1 MNCLNVDISRVG
13 GLDVEVSRVGA
24 MSCNIRRISDFK
36 VRIGLVCGTDLGE
49 LGIIWASDGKLITLE
64 GGYLIGA

>member
-1 MNCLNVDISRVG
+1 MNCLEVDIQRVG
-13 GLDVEVSRVGA
+13 GLDAKVERVGA
-24 MSCNIRRISDFK
+24 MTCTVRRVSDFS
-36 VRIGLVCGTDLGE
+36 VRIGLVCTTDLGE